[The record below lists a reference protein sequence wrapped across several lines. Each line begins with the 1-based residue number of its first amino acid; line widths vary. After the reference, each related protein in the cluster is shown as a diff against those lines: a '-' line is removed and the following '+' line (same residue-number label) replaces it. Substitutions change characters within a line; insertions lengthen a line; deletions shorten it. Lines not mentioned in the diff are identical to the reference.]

1 MPHPFDFNAEDNLSI
16 NFITY
21 LILLINRI
29 LKINLNIN
37 NDEIKSNEEQNVIIN
52 NLKLDIKNKIKEINF
67 KEDIFIGEKFEK
79 DNDELYHVD
88 FLFAFSEIII

>member
-1 MPHPFDFNAEDNLSI
+1 MPKI
-16 NFITY
+16 
-21 LILLINRI
+21 
-29 LKINLNIN
+29 INLNIN
-37 NDEIKSNEEQNVIIN
+37 NDEIKSNCSTLYEKIKLKKDKSNKLFTKEEQNVIIN

>member
-1 MPHPFDFNAEDNLSI
+1 MPKI
-16 NFITY
+16 
-21 LILLINRI
+21 
-29 LKINLNIN
+29 INLNIN
-37 NDEIKSNEEQNVIIN
+37 NDEIKSNCSTLYEKIKLKKDKSNKLFTKEEQNVIIN
-52 NLKLDIKNKIKEINF
+52 NLKLEIKNKIKEINF